1 MFPSSF
7 RPVSENR
14 HLRKLSN
21 VHSPMC
27 IMSCLRFGNFF
38 SRQICKVF
46 FSWNAFVRW
55 FSHLSWGTKALRA
68 IQAQATCIGATT
80 CCWLASVVLQSV
92 LSRRTFL
99 VEMSMWLVKSR
110 AGLVLEKRHFYFVML
125 FLFFFSHLVYLD
137 WDTTVKISSQEE
149 GWGHLASD
157 WIGAWR
163 MAWALLN
170 DTKEKWIFYTKT
182 R

>member
-7 RPVSENR
+7 RPVSANR
-14 HLRKLSN
+14 RLRKLSN

-27 IMSCLRFGNFF
+27 IMSCVRFGNFF

-125 FLFFFSHLVYLD
+125 FLFFFFPPGLLGLGYNREDLFSRGGLGALGFGLNWGLEAGMGFAE
-137 WDTTVKISSQEE
+137 WDKRKMNFL
-149 GWGHLASD
+149 H
-157 WIGAWR
+157 
-163 MAWALLN
+163 
-170 DTKEKWIFYTKT
+170 
-182 R
+182 

>member
-21 VHSPMC
+21 VQSPMC
-27 IMSCLRFGNFF
+27 VMSCVRFGNFF
-38 SRQICKVF
+38 LGKFVKYFSREMFLLGGFLILRDK
-46 FSWNAFVRW
+46 STSSNSST
-55 FSHLSWGTKALRA
+55 SHMHWRNNLLLIGLCCSTKCTESAY
-68 IQAQATCIGATT
+68 ISC
-80 CCWLASVVLQSV
+80 
-92 LSRRTFL
+92 
-99 VEMSMWLVKSR
+99 EMSMWLLKSR

-125 FLFFFSHLVYLD
+125 FVFFFSHLVYLD

-157 WIGAWR
+157 
-163 MAWALLN
+163 
-170 DTKEKWIFYTKT
+170 
-182 R
+182 